1 MAFFDMVLI
10 GVGLAADAFAA
21 AVVRGLAMGRLRLPP
36 ALATALV
43 FGFFQGAMTLLGYF
57 AGTLFASRLQEWGRF
72 GGALLLFFLGGRAMA
87 DALRGGAATPA
98 SGGLVAMGLATSVDA
113 SAVGV
118 ALSLGGT
125 EGIFYLCVIVGI
137 VTFLLS
143 LFGVLL
149 GCFFGVRFRKLS
161 QILGALILIA
171 MGIRFLAG

>member
-21 AVVRGLAMGRLRLPP
+21 AVVRGLAMGRLRLSP
-36 ALATALV
+36 AIATASV
-43 FGFFQGAMTLLGYF
+43 FGFFQGAMTLFGYF
-57 AGTLFASRLQEWGRF
+57 AGALFASRLQIWGDLF
-72 GGALLLFFLGGRAMA
+72 AALLLFFLGGRALFEA
-87 DALRGGAATPA
+87 FRGGELPSDAN
-98 SGGLVAMGLATSVDA
+98 GLIPMGFATSVDA

-137 VTFLLS
+137 VTFILS

-161 QILGALILIA
+161 QILGSLILIA